1 MRERLGD
8 HGGLAGLVALLV
20 LIGVLAGATWVVI
33 ILVLMAV
40 LFLHELGH
48 YLTARMTG
56 MKVSEFF
63 IGFGPRVWSFR
74 RGETEYGIKA
84 VWVGAYVRIVGMS
97 NLEEVD
103 PRDEPRSFRQKS
115 YPRQLLVLTAGS
127 GMHFVIALVLL
138 FALLTLDGSLS
149 VGSHLSSRTRSG
161 SGRWPLSRS
170 TARPPPRACG
180 PATS

>member
-1 MRERLGD
+1 MRERLSD

-63 IGFGPRVWSFR
+63 IGFGPARLVVPPGR
-74 RGETEYGIKA
+74 DRIRHQGRLVGRLRPNRGNEQPRGG
-84 VWVGAYVRIVGMS
+84 GA
-97 NLEEVD
+97 
-103 PRDEPRSFRQKS
+103 
-115 YPRQLLVLTAGS
+115 
-127 GMHFVIALVLL
+127 
-138 FALLTLDGSLS
+138 
-149 VGSHLSSRTRSG
+149 
-161 SGRWPLSRS
+161 
-170 TARPPPRACG
+170 AR
-180 PATS
+180 